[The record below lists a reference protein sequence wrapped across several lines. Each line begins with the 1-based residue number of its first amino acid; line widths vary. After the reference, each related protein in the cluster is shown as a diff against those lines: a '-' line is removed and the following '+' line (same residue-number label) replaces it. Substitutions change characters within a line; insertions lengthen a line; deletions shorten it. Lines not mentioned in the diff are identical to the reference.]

1 MKYDIDLGVL
11 GKINIYS
18 NFAFV
23 KRIMYLAGRISA
35 DNYEKRVFLI
45 NLVENDNSE
54 RIIDRD

>member
-1 MKYDIDLGVL
+1 MKYDIDLSVL
-11 GKINIYS
+11 GKIIIYS

-35 DNYEKRVFLI
+35 DIYEKRVFLI

-54 RIIDRD
+54 RIIDQD